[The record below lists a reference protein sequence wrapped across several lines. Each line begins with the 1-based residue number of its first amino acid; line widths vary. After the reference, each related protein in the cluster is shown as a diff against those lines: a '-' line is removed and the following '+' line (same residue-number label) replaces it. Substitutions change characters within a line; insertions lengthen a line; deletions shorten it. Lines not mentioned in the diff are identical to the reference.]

1 MNKGKRWVS
10 VVIRT
15 RDIERHLY
23 ELLERLASQT
33 LQPSEL
39 VIVDNFSTR
48 KALSEMIGFLRA
60 AKTKLFDDK
69 IQMKAVPISDDEF
82 SYAYSA
88 NIGVWASQ
96 YEFVCIT
103 NGHCLPIS
111 HEWLENGISHFD
123 SQNVAGVA
131 GYTLPHPYG
140 TIWEKLA
147 FDLGWRRLKEQ
158 SGAYIKDNYFSTTNC
173 IIRRSLWTEY
183 SFDEKMPELIEN
195 AGKFGGEDYD
205 WALEM
210 LVRGYRIIVEPKF
223 DVYHSHGESLSKLV
237 SKYLIWRKIRKDIRS
252 LKRPRESY
260 TRLKKTRPILH
271 QL

>member
-1 MNKGKRWVS
+1 MGIDELGVS

-23 ELLERLASQT
+23 ELLDMLRSQT
-33 LQPSEL
+33 LRPSEI

-48 KALSEMIGFLRA
+48 KTLEEMIEFLRS
-60 AKTKLFDDK
+60 AKTSIFDDEVQIK
-69 IQMKAVPISDDEF
+69 LVPISDDEF

-96 YEFVCIT
+96 CEHVCIT

-111 HEWLENGISHFD
+111 ESWLENGVSHFR
-123 SQNVAGVA
+123 NPEVAGVA
-131 GYTLPHPYG
+131 GYTLPHRYG

-147 FDLGWRRLKEQ
+147 FDLSWRRLMEK
-158 SGAYIKDNYFSTTNC
+158 SRAYVRDTFFSTTNC
-173 IIRRSLWTEY
+173 ILRRSLWAEY
-183 SFDEKMPELIEN
+183 SFDEKMPDLIEN

-210 LVRGYRIIVEPKF
+210 LARGYKLVVEPRF
-223 DVYHSHGESLSKLV
+223 DVYHSHGESLSQLV
-237 SKYLIWRKIRKDIRS
+237 SKYLVWRRIRKEIRS
-252 LKRPRESY
+252 LKRPRKSY
-260 TRLKKTRPILH
+260 TRLRDTQPRLH